1 MVFIR
6 KVGIVGLGTMGSAI
20 AAIMILNGYQTVVK
34 EVNEEFLKRGVSRV
48 EALIDE
54 FIEFQETKADR
65 EIKDIERKYMIKLT
79 EEQKEQ
85 IRKVR
90 APRVRKGDKEK
101 ILSRLHPTTN
111 FEDFKDCD
119 LVIEAVFEDL
129 KLKQDLF
136 KTLEEYVSPR
146 AVLGTNTSSFMVTDI
161 SSKMSKP
168 ERAIGIHFFNPPTL
182 LPLVEVAPGLRTRSD
197 IVEDIVDFI
206 NNLKNFRGAMLPIVV
221 KDSPGFIVNRILG
234 AMMSEAFHVYE
245 EGLATIRDI
254 DLAMKAGAGM
264 PMGPFEL
271 ADLVGLDIMQHVT
284 ESFREYF
291 GVFPTTKIST
301 LLRKYVS
308 AGWLGK
314 KTKRGFYDYTHKE

>member
-6 KVGIVGLGTMGSAI
+6 KVGVVGLGTMGSAI
-20 AAIMILNGYQTVVK
+20 AVVMALNGYPVVVK
-34 EVNEEFLKRGVSRV
+34 EINEEFLKRGMQRI
-48 EALIDE
+48 EGFFDE
-54 FIEFQETKADR
+54 FIKFQVTKADN
-65 EIKDIERKYMIKLT
+65 EIKNIERKYGITLT

-90 APRVRKGDKEK
+90 KPRVTEEDKPKLMER
-101 ILSRLHPTTN
+101 IHPTTN

-129 KLKQDLF
+129 KVKQDLF
-136 KTLEEYVSPR
+136 ATLEEYVSER
-146 AVLGTNTSSFMVTDI
+146 AVLGTNTSSLMVTDI
-161 SSKMSKP
+161 AAKLKKP
-168 ERAIGIHFFNPPTL
+168 ERLIGIHFFNPPTI
-182 LPLVEVAPGLRTRSD
+182 LPLVEIAPGLRTRRD
-197 IVEDIVDFI
+197 IVEDIVDFV
-206 NNLKNFRGAMLPIVV
+206 NNLKNFRGQMIPIVV
-221 KDSPGFIVNRILG
+221 KDSPGFVVNRILG

-271 ADLVGLDIMQHVT
+271 ADLVGLDIMEHVV
-284 ESFREYF
+284 ESFRNYF
-291 GVFPTTKIST
+291 GVYPTVRIST
-301 LLRKYVS
+301 LLKKYIS

-314 KTKRGFYDYTHKE
+314 KTKKGFYDYSHTE